1 MINNLRFKNIKL
13 FLILLVYL
21 FTTSC
26 NEVPNST
33 NFKFNGDR
41 AFKEVS
47 ELIKFSPRDAG
58 TKNGH
63 LAAYHIATKLKKI
76 GLKVIIDE
84 FIDNTPIGS
93 KKMINILG
101 YLPGKSDKW
110 IILGSHFDTMPG
122 IPNFKGANDSGSS
135 TGVLIEMA
143 RLLNNYELNHGLI
156 FAFFDGEE
164 GIANYVPGDGLH
176 GSRRFAKQIYKSGN
190 KNKYIAMILLD
201 MIGDKDLTYTIPSN
215 SDKYLKEILI
225 ESSKKLNIR
234 NLIELL
240 DHIVII
246 DDHVPFSNIGIPS
259 IDIIDFKYGSTKDK
273 NDYWH
278 TEKDSLINISSNSL
292 RITAELTL
300 EMLNHLGVFL

>member
-278 TEKDSLINISSNSL
+278 TEKDSLVNISSNSL
-292 RITAELTL
+292 IITAELTL

>member
-1 MINNLRFKNIKL
+1 LISNPRFKNIKL
-13 FLILLVYL
+13 FVILLVHI
-21 FTTSC
+21 FTSSC
-26 NEVPNST
+26 NDAPNVT
-33 NFKFNGDR
+33 NFNFNGDQ
-41 AFKEVS
+41 AFKEVI
-47 ELIKFSPRDAG
+47 ELIKISPRDAG

-76 GLKVIIDE
+76 GLKVDIDK
-84 FIDNTPIGS
+84 FTDNTPVGS

-101 YLPGKSDKW
+101 YLPGKSNKW

-164 GIANYVPGDGLH
+164 GIANYIPGDGLH

-201 MIGDKDLTYTIPSN
+201 MIGDKDLTYTIPYNSN
-215 SDKYLKEILI
+215 KYLKEILI
-225 ESSKKLNIR
+225 ESSNKLNVR
-234 NLIELL
+234 NFIELL

-246 DDHVPFSNIGIPS
+246 DDHVPFSEIGIPS
-259 IDIIDFKYGSTKDK
+259 IDIIDFKYGSTKDS

-278 TEKDSLINISSNSL
+278 TEKDSLINISAKSL
-292 RITAELTL
+292 KITAELTL
-300 EMLNHLGVFL
+300 EMLNHLGVF

>member
-1 MINNLRFKNIKL
+1 MINSLRFKNIKL
-13 FLILLVYL
+13 FLILIVHL
-21 FTTSC
+21 FTSSC
-26 NEVPNST
+26 NDTPNTT
-33 NFKFNGDR
+33 NFNFNGNR
-41 AFKEVS
+41 AFKEVR
-47 ELIKFSPRDAG
+47 ELIKYSPRDAG

-84 FIDNTPIGS
+84 FIDNTPVGS

-176 GSRRFAKQIYKSGN
+176 CSRRFAKQIYNSGN

-259 IDIIDFKYGSTKDK
+259 IDIIDFKYGSKKDN

-300 EMLNHLGVFL
+300 EMLNHLGVF

>member
-13 FLILLVYL
+13 FLILLLYL
-21 FTTSC
+21 FTSSC
-26 NEVPNST
+26 NEAPNRT

-84 FIDNTPIGS
+84 FIDNTPVGS

-259 IDIIDFKYGSTKDK
+259 IDIIDFKYGSTKDN

-300 EMLNHLGVFL
+300 EMLNHLGVF

>member
-1 MINNLRFKNIKL
+1 MISNPRFKNIKL
-13 FLILLVYL
+13 FVILLVHI
-21 FTTSC
+21 FTSSC
-26 NEVPNST
+26 NDAPNVT
-33 NFKFNGDR
+33 NFNFNGDQ
-41 AFKEVS
+41 AFKEVI
-47 ELIKFSPRDAG
+47 ELIKISPRDAG

-76 GLKVIIDE
+76 GLKVDIDK
-84 FIDNTPIGS
+84 FTDNTPVGS

-101 YLPGKSDKW
+101 YLPGKSNKW

-164 GIANYVPGDGLH
+164 GIANYIPGDGLH

-201 MIGDKDLTYTIPSN
+201 MIGDKDLTYTIPYNSN
-215 SDKYLKEILI
+215 KYLKEILI
-225 ESSKKLNIR
+225 ESSNKLNVR
-234 NLIELL
+234 NFIELL

-246 DDHVPFSNIGIPS
+246 DDHVPFSEIGIPS
-259 IDIIDFKYGSTKDK
+259 IDIIDFKYGSTKDS

-278 TEKDSLINISSNSL
+278 TEKDSLINISAKSL
-292 RITAELTL
+292 KITAELTL
-300 EMLNHLGVFL
+300 EMLNHLGVF

>member
-1 MINNLRFKNIKL
+1 MISNPRFKNIKL
-13 FLILLVYL
+13 FVILLVHI
-21 FTTSC
+21 FTSSC
-26 NEVPNST
+26 NDAPNVT
-33 NFKFNGDR
+33 NFNFNGDQ
-41 AFKEVS
+41 AFKEVI
-47 ELIKFSPRDAG
+47 ELIKISPRDAG

-76 GLKVIIDE
+76 GLKVDIDK
-84 FIDNTPIGS
+84 FTDNTPVGS

-101 YLPGKSDKW
+101 YLPGKSNKW

-164 GIANYVPGDGLH
+164 GIANYIPGDGLH

-201 MIGDKDLTYTIPSN
+201 MIGDKDLTYTIPYNSN
-215 SDKYLKEILI
+215 KYLKEILI
-225 ESSKKLNIR
+225 ESSNKLNVR
-234 NLIELL
+234 NFIELL

-246 DDHVPFSNIGIPS
+246 DDHVPFSEIGIPS
-259 IDIIDFKYGSTKDK
+259 IDIIDFKYGSTKDS

-278 TEKDSLINISSNSL
+278 TEKDSLINISAESL
-292 RITAELTL
+292 KITAELTL
-300 EMLNHLGVFL
+300 EMLNHLGVF

>member
-1 MINNLRFKNIKL
+1 MINSLRFKNIKL
-13 FLILLVYL
+13 FLILLVHL
-21 FTTSC
+21 FTYSC
-26 NEVPNST
+26 NEAPNTT
-33 NFKFNGDR
+33 NFNFNGDQ
-41 AFKEVS
+41 AFKEIR

-63 LAAYHIATKLKKI
+63 LAAYHIAEKLKKI

-84 FIDNTPIGS
+84 FIDNTPVGS

-164 GIANYVPGDGLH
+164 GIANYIPGDGLH

-240 DHIVII
+240 DDIVII

-300 EMLNHLGVFL
+300 EMLNHLDVF

>member
-1 MINNLRFKNIKL
+1 MIKNLRFKNIKL

-21 FTTSC
+21 LTSSC

-33 NFKFNGDR
+33 NFNFNGDR

-84 FIDNTPIGS
+84 FIDNTPVGS

-101 YLPGKSDKW
+101 YIPGKSDKW

-259 IDIIDFKYGSTKDK
+259 IDIIDFKYGSTKDN

-300 EMLNHLGVFL
+300 EMLNHLGVF